1 MSRIRM
7 DAMERKVFNRE
18 WSLATAL
25 IKSGGTMELPSGT
38 AVRWMLEAKQRQ
50 TKKRRRRRA

>member
-7 DAMERKVFNRE
+7 DAMERKVFDRE

-38 AVRWMLEAKQRQ
+38 AVRWMLEEKQRQ
-50 TKKRRRRRA
+50 TKKRRR